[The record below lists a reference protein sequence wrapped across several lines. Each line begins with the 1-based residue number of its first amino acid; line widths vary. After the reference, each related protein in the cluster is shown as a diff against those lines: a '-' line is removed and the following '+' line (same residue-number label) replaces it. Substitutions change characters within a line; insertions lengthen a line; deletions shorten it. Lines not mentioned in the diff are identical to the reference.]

1 MVEWLAFGLPALK
14 KVFFFFLETD
24 LLGGVTD
31 FSTSIVHGILFV
43 VVGDL
48 LWCFG
53 LLWLNGWPLV
63 CRH

>member
-1 MVEWLAFGLPALK
+1 MAELLAFGLPALK
-14 KVFFFFLETD
+14 RAFFFLETN
-24 LLGGVTD
+24 LMGGVTD